1 MQLFDGSKTDA
12 ETVFIYFSRVLF
24 HPLIG
29 GFLLSAILA
38 AVMSTISSQLL
49 VTSSSLTEDIYK
61 AFLNKKATSKQL
73 LIASR
78 LSVLIVAV
86 IAVLLSLT
94 PNDSILNLVGNAWAG
109 FGSAF
114 GPLIVFSLFWK
125 KTTWQGALA
134 GMLTGGI
141 VVLAWVYIQHDYK
154 DWYEMIPGASTFLA

>member
-1 MQLFDGSKTDA
+1 M
-12 ETVFIYFSRVLF
+12 
-24 HPLIG
+24 
-29 GFLLSAILA
+29 
-38 AVMSTISSQLL
+38 
-49 VTSSSLTEDIYK
+49 
-61 AFLNKKATSKQL
+61 

-154 DWYEMIPGASTFLA
+154 DWYEMIPGFLSSTAMIYIVSLLTQQPNQEIDQDFDEMKAILDKELKNAS